1 MKKFVLLAAALLFAV
16 SGMVA
21 EEFSPAP
28 VDKAQLDELG
38 IKTE

>member
-28 VDKAQLDELG
+28 VDKDVRIGVLPN
-38 IKTE
+38 